1 MQTILKEFRDF
12 LVRGNLIELAVAFI
26 MAGAFATVV
35 SVFTDGIVMQFLAAI
50 VGEPNFDSITLEIG
64 DSELLIGTFLT
75 ALLNLILI
83 GAAVFFFIVKPVQVL
98 RERQRSE
105 PETIAPPEDIELLRE
120 IRDLLR
126 TQRP

>member
-1 MQTILKEFRDF
+1 MRSRD
-12 LVRGNLIELAVAFI
+12 LALL
-26 MAGAFATVV
+26 AFATVV

-50 VGEPNFDSITLEIG
+50 VGEPNFDNITLEIG

-75 ALLNLILI
+75 AVLNLILI

>member
-1 MQTILKEFRDF
+1 MQAILKEFRDF

-50 VGEPNFDSITLEIG
+50 VGEPNFDNITLEIG

-75 ALLNLILI
+75 AVLNLILI